1 MTVPKSAYPISGA
14 DPEKGNPTLTPA
26 SIKSLPAAS
35 LRKVMSG
42 KDPSDFLGNVSWE
55 ASRLTKSDAVTVT
68 AGLYLQPGQLPAP
81 VSCVATH
88 VLLLSAYTEGL

>member
-26 SIKSLPAAS
+26 SIRSLPAAS

-42 KDPSDFLGNVSWE
+42 KDPSGFLGNVSWE
-55 ASRLTKSDAVTVT
+55 ASRLTKSVAVTVT
-68 AGLYLQPGQLPAP
+68 AGFILHPGQLPAP
-81 VSCVATH
+81 VSCVATQ
-88 VLLLSAYTEGL
+88 VLLLSVYTEGL